1 MPRHTGQLLRILG
14 LLMEMFGLSSV
25 ALASRDGSG
34 HWLGLTTEQVWS
46 VVIVGFVFW
55 LTGTILNFQ
64 IAMQRRQTQGKDSE
78 DNLR

>member
-1 MPRHTGQLLRILG
+1 MPRYTGQILRILG

-34 HWLGLTTEQVWS
+34 HWLGLTTEQVWT

-64 IAMQRRQTQGKDSE
+64 IAMHRRRAQGKD
-78 DNLR
+78 DADDFR